1 MKTKFFIVKVVEGKD
16 RGEYR
21 IMASTQEV
29 AEQRAQS
36 SFRSEFGAEGR
47 VDYVKEVGKDEQ

>member
-1 MKTKFFIVKVVEGKD
+1 MKFFIVRIVDDKD

-29 AEQRAQS
+29 AEQRAQT

-47 VDYVKEVGKDEQ
+47 VDYVEEVGKDEK